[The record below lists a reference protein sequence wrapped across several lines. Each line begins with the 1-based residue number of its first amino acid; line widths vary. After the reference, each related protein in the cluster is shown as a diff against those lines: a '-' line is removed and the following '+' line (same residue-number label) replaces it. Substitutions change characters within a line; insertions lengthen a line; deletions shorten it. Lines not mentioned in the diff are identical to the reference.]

1 MLGACCAKPDN
12 LCSYGR
18 PEVGHSLLMLPPR
31 RGHFFYDRSQNCNNN
46 EKGRLVDE
54 DQGGGTV
61 ASSVLLLGEEGGS
74 GAVEP
79 PPPPMVYSIRSGD
92 NRIGNFILHKAD
104 FCAGD
109 IVLGNFDFS
118 EASTRCLQVRAAS
131 LGGGLFVCRF
141 AGGSGMEDA
150 FLVACPP
157 LTFVRPEEH
166 LFYDPTAVE
175 Q

>member
-1 MLGACCAKPDN
+1 MTCVLTEGLRSAN
-12 LCSYGR
+12 
-18 PEVGHSLLMLPPR
+18 SLLMLPPR
-31 RGHFFYDRSQNCNNN
+31 RGHSFYDRSQNCNNN

-61 ASSVLLLGEEGGS
+61 SSSVLLLGEEGGS

-131 LGGGLFVCRF
+131 LRGGLVCVSVCGWEWDGGCVLGCVPPVDVCE
-141 AGGSGMEDA
+141 AGRAS
-150 FLVACPP
+150 FL
-157 LTFVRPEEH
+157 RPNSS
-166 LFYDPTAVE
+166 
-175 Q
+175 